1 MIELNKMYRY
11 IIRKHSPYYNKW
23 ACCATHLGHTFKR
36 IQFYSQTVERNRI
49 INDNNI
55 SNNTIYNKNEIN
67 KRIEQVEKE
76 NKEMSVKNPI
86 LHVSNEAINKME
98 EINKKYDNKKALK
111 VQVEAGGCSGFQ
123 YFFSLIDKNNINE
136 KDIIAYDKE
145 FVVII
150 NKEACDILK
159 DSKIHYISNLISKKF
174 IIENIQNI
182 SSKCSCGNSFDI
194 TF

>member
-1 MIELNKMYRY
+1 MYRY
-11 IIRKHSPYYNKW
+11 IIRKHIPYYNKW
-23 ACCATHLGHTFKR
+23 GCCAAHWGNTFKK
-36 IQFYSQTVERNRI
+36 IQFYSQSVERNRI
-49 INDNNI
+49 INDSNI
-55 SNNTIYNKNEIN
+55 SNNTIYNQNEIN
-67 KRIEQVEKE
+67 KKIDKVEKE
-76 NKEMSVKNPI
+76 NKEILMKNTI
-86 LHVSNEAINKME
+86 LHVSNEAINKMK
-98 EINKKYDNKKALK
+98 EINKKYENEKALK

-145 FVVII
+145 FVVVI
-150 NKEACDILK
+150 NKEASDILK